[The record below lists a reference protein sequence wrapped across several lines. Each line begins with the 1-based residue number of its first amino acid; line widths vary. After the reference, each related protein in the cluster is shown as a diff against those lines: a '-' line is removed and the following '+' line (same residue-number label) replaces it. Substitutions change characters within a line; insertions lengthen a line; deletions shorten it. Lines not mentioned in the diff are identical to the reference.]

1 MKLLLNLIVF
11 SCGFAFFAP
20 RYAERISFSLAIRWA
35 SAGAI
40 LLLLAGAF
48 GYADGNSF
56 EKTFLELDRGNDNR
70 MGVILG
76 VGAIYIALLCCLWS
90 ASRLLEK
97 KSAKKK
103 LLGRKPVTA
112 KSRL

>member
-20 RYAERISFSLAIRWA
+20 RYADRISLTLAIRWA

-40 LLLLAGAF
+40 LLLLSGVFGHAF
-48 GYADGNSF
+48 GSSF
-56 EKTFLELDRGNDNR
+56 EKIFFELNRSNDSR

-76 VGAIYIALLCCLWS
+76 FGAIYIALLCCLWS
-90 ASRLLEK
+90 LSLRLQ
-97 KSAKKK
+97 
-103 LLGRKPVTA
+103 RK
-112 KSRL
+112 